1 MYADIAAP
9 SPWLNPLLVNASV
22 LKTTKGI
29 GSNNDITAI
38 GYPRRNV
45 SKDRRVM
52 CSHRSTDMS
61 VITSTVSDTKYVV
74 QSNPIRDVVVFH
86 SEYSKL
92 GTEIKALAI
101 PVHKSVNAKTVKRV
115 WNVVLWKD
123 LFQIAAKTTA
133 FPTTATGEKQR
144 WPCAL
149 PSEQNSLFGS
159 LLLRYL
165 SSEI

>member
-9 SPWLNPLLVNASV
+9 SPWLNLLLVNASV

-133 FPTTATGEKQR
+133 FPTTATGAKTTQQPNKQF
-144 WPCAL
+144 WKC
-149 PSEQNSLFGS
+149 
-159 LLLRYL
+159 
-165 SSEI
+165 

>member
-1 MYADIAAP
+1 M
-9 SPWLNPLLVNASV
+9 

-115 WNVVLWKD
+115 
-123 LFQIAAKTTA
+123 
-133 FPTTATGEKQR
+133 
-144 WPCAL
+144 
-149 PSEQNSLFGS
+149 
-159 LLLRYL
+159 
-165 SSEI
+165 